1 MTNEFRSINSSL
13 CQRQRNCTRY
23 SSCQR
28 RLLRGLPRGWAWRTH
43 RVGAMW
49 PPAFLWVVR

>member
-1 MTNEFRSINSSL
+1 MSFDSSL

-43 RVGAMW
+43 RVGAMR
-49 PPAFLWVVR
+49 PPASLWVVR